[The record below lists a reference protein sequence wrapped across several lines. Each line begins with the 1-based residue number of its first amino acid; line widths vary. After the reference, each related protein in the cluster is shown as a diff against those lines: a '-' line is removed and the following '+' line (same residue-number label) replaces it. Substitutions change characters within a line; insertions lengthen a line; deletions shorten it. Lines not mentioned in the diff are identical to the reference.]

1 MPPTVGFI
9 GIGTM
14 GSIMSRRILDA
25 GYPMAVYDAAPGNA
39 APLEEAGATGATSP
53 KDVAA
58 QSDVILLSLPN
69 SAIVERVCFGDDGV
83 AAGAKPGAVVVDLT
97 SGNPPDTARISQR
110 LAETGVRMIDIGLLG
125 STGPAKQGKLGLVFG
140 GDAGVFEEVRPIL
153 DNIGDRS
160 FHMGAIGNGHFAKA
174 LNNLLGTV
182 NYLAACE
189 AFIVAAKAGLDPAGL
204 ADVINSS
211 GGKSQATE
219 RRVPEWL
226 RREFG
231 EPGSGM
237 ALDLWIKDVAT
248 ACGMGRETSLA
259 MPLSTLAHQLLIQIT
274 NELGGNLPNN
284 SIPLAYENWGRVE
297 LRQKE

>member
-1 MPPTVGFI
+1 
-9 GIGTM
+9 
-14 GSIMSRRILDA
+14 
-25 GYPMAVYDAAPGNA
+25 
-39 APLEEAGATGATSP
+39 
-53 KDVAA
+53 
-58 QSDVILLSLPN
+58 
-69 SAIVERVCFGDDGV
+69 
-83 AAGAKPGAVVVDLT
+83 
-97 SGNPPDTARISQR
+97 
-110 LAETGVRMIDIGLLG
+110 
-125 STGPAKQGKLGLVFG
+125 
-140 GDAGVFEEVRPIL
+140 
-153 DNIGDRS
+153 
-160 FHMGAIGNGHFAKA
+160 MGAIGNGHFAKA

-284 SIPLAYENWGRVE
+284 SIPLAYENWGRVGTAPE
-297 LRQKE
+297 RVGEKSSATCASQGHCCKREKHLAFPLGTREGQDRGLAAPCQGNYIQGRPAFDSEWMPDSGGCVGKLLRLHVHKLLQGDVPQACSNPSSTRRCGGARPPGWAPGFAT